1 MQIKNQTQ
9 ETHLYMF
16 QKKGTYPMMHQVTLF
31 EILQETTIMKALS
44 LLSDL
49 LSSMWTLSIIL
60 LEGNKITNK
69 VLNDYNYS

>member
-1 MQIKNQTQ
+1 M
-9 ETHLYMF
+9 YMF
-16 QKKGTYPMMHQVTLF
+16 QKKGTYQMMHQVIHF

-60 LEGNKITNK
+60 LEGNKISNK